1 MTKGEKFPLVPP
13 LGYHMAEGGGGE
25 KQMTN
30 RSPLLDVLIRKVEA
44 QAAEKPDS
52 LAVLVGELKLVI
64 ASDTDPHPLSGALV
78 EGVPGRVVRG
88 AGFRRRAHPAAS
100 KIVTCPPPRL
110 ASFDLP
116 ELWDHDLP
124 DENQDEAGWPTDQSL
139 AFRMPVTTRTISS
152 GSPNP

>member
-1 MTKGEKFPLVPP
+1 
-13 LGYHMAEGGGGE
+13 
-25 KQMTN
+25 
-30 RSPLLDVLIRKVEA
+30 
-44 QAAEKPDS
+44 
-52 LAVLVGELKLVI
+52 
-64 ASDTDPHPLSGALV
+64 
-78 EGVPGRVVRG
+78 
-88 AGFRRRAHPAAS
+88 
-100 KIVTCPPPRL
+100 L